1 MTANEP
7 WSGHYELT
15 TPLWI
20 TAHTTQFTQ
29 PGWKYLKTVGHLKS
43 GGSYVALSDGKGSLT
58 IIIETMTHNHSICLY
73 DGKSLPPYTV
83 EDQTASFVLGGS
95 FKGKISVLNMWQT
108 QLGPSSTDQQVFVY
122 KGEICSF
129 IDIIVM
135 KIIGI
140 ACPRSNCFVIFLLKY
155 QDKCSSL

>member
-15 TPLWI
+15 TPLWS

-29 PGWKYLKTVGHLKS
+29 PGWKYLKTVGHLKG

-58 IIIETMTHNHSICLY
+58 IIVETMTHDQSICIRPP
-73 DGKSLPPYTV
+73 LPAYTV
-83 EDQTASFVLGGS
+83 EDQAASFVLGGS

-108 QLGPSSTDQQVFVY
+108 QLGSSSTDQQVFVY
-122 KGEICSF
+122 KGEIYSF
-129 IDIIVM
+129 IAIIVIEIVDIVYPSFV
-135 KIIGI
+135 KI
-140 ACPRSNCFVIFLLKY
+140 
-155 QDKCSSL
+155 